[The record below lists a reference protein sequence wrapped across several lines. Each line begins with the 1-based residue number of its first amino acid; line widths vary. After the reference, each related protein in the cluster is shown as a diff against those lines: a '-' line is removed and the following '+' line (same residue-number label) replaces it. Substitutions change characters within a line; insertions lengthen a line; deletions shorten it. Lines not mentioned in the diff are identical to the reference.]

1 MASEQQP
8 AKADELQQEI
18 KGNEPCRVER
28 GRVTIEVLS
37 RIGQGMPTPELLKDV
52 VNLLADRTGFEAVGL
67 RLKEG
72 DDYPYFQT
80 RGMSEEFILLENSLC
95 PQRNERRAEP
105 GDNGDITLECA
116 CGSVIQG
123 RIDRSQSFFSEYGSF
138 WSSSNARLLVEYP
151 NLKDSIRGNCVR
163 SGYESSA
170 LIPLRIGNETFGLL
184 QFEDKRPGMLS
195 HELLSSLESIA
206 VSLAL
211 ALSQRQYA
219 EKLRKEKEALESFN
233 QDLQEFS
240 VIASHDLQ
248 EPLRKIRS
256 FGDRLARKYK
266 DALGEDGQDY
276 LNRMTGAAK
285 RMHEL
290 LEGLLKYSRVTTQ
303 ANPLNS
309 TDLNKVVED
318 TISDLEISIKA
329 KGAGIEVGD
338 LPIIQADEPQMR
350 QLFQNLISNSIK
362 YQPEGGRP
370 QIKIYSRVEGKAT
383 SICVEDNGIGFE
395 EECAETIFKPFQR
408 LHGRQ
413 SIYDGTGM
421 GLAICKKIVQ
431 RHGGRIT
438 AKSSPGEGSL
448 FVIELPARQAG

>member
-8 AKADELQQEI
+8 AKAGELQQEI
-18 KGNEPCRVER
+18 ERTVPSRVER
-28 GRVTIEVLS
+28 GRLTIEVLS
-37 RIGQGMPTPELLKDV
+37 RIGQGMPTPELLRDV
-52 VNLLADRTGFEAVGL
+52 LNLLADRTGFEAVGL

-95 PQRNERRAEP
+95 PQRNKRRAEP
-105 GDNGDITLECA
+105 GDNGDIILECA

-123 RIDRSQSFFSEYGSF
+123 RIDRSQPFISEYGSF
-138 WSSSNARLLVEYP
+138 WSSSNARLLAEYP
-151 NLKDSIRGNCVR
+151 NLKESIRGNCVR

-170 LIPLRIGNETFGLL
+170 LIPLRIGNENFGLL

-233 QDLQEFS
+233 QDLREFS
-240 VIASHDLQ
+240 FIASHDLQ

-266 DALGEDGQDY
+266 DSLGEEGQDY

-285 RMHEL
+285 
-290 LEGLLKYSRVTTQ
+290 
-303 ANPLNS
+303 
-309 TDLNKVVED
+309 
-318 TISDLEISIKA
+318 EICK
-329 KGAGIEVGD
+329 
-338 LPIIQADEPQMR
+338 R
-350 QLFQNLISNSIK
+350 
-362 YQPEGGRP
+362 R
-370 QIKIYSRVEGKAT
+370 
-383 SICVEDNGIGFE
+383 IGFDYGP
-395 EECAETIFKPFQR
+395 I
-408 LHGRQ
+408 L
-413 SIYDGTGM
+413 
-421 GLAICKKIVQ
+421 
-431 RHGGRIT
+431 
-438 AKSSPGEGSL
+438 
-448 FVIELPARQAG
+448 